1 MKEMICTGAGLVGA
15 AISGFIGGLD
25 LALKALCITSTRMK
39 AITDSTRPATP
50 KPLPLFFPFEMP
62 TNPTMAKTMP
72 RMAKR
77 KERLLMIGRIEVT
90 SATIPNTREA
100 TAIAER
106 GCVSIDDSLLL
117 NALFL
122 TDKEEGYPFSLTV
135 SLAAS

>member
-1 MKEMICTGAGLVGA
+1 M
-15 AISGFIGGLD
+15 
-25 LALKALCITSTRMK
+25 
-39 AITDSTRPATP
+39 P

-100 TAIAER
+100 TAMAER